1 MSLPLA
7 LAIGSSLVT
16 ARGYQQ
22 AARAAKME
30 GALTARNIQEQAK
43 IRKLQALQEHN
54 SIMQNLE
61 SFKNTNAAI
70 SGVLGRDM
78 GSDRSLKA
86 IIKRADKDNIE
97 AIQRANYQSLAEV
110 SKLAQQR
117 EMTKLKASNL
127 SKAYRLKAFGTLV
140 SGAYQTSRIT

>member
-1 MSLPLA
+1 MFVPLA
-7 LAIGSSLVT
+7 IASTLIT

-43 IRKLQALQEHN
+43 IRKVQALQEHN

-97 AIQRANYQSLAEV
+97 AIQRANYQFLAEV
-110 SKLAQQR
+110 SKIGRAH
-117 EMTKLKASNL
+117 
-127 SKAYRLKAFGTLV
+127 V
-140 SGAYQTSRIT
+140 